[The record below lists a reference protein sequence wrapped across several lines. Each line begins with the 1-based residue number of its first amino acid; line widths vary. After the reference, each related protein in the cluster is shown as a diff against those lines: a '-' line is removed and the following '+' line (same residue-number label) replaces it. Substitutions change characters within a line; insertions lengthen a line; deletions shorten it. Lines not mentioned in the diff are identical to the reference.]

1 MRAMILFGLFLLV
14 LCSLLGV
21 YMYALFYKSRHKI
34 NDRLD
39 FPVTLAAGQITSFV
53 IAMTLYLIFPMDFPV
68 ICTVNLW
75 IGIVIGAQFGSAARK
90 QSIIAG
96 SFNGGVAAI
105 MGTMVGTVAFNPS
118 LCGLPASNM
127 TLQNTGIAIG
137 IFGLLLLCATTLLV
151 RFTVMN
157 DREPPLK

>member
-1 MRAMILFGLFLLV
+1 MILFGLFLLV

-21 YMYALFYKSRHKI
+21 YMYALFYKSRYRI
-34 NDRLD
+34 SDSLS

-53 IAMTLYLIFPMDFPV
+53 IAITLYLVFPMDFTV

-75 IGIVIGAQFGSAARK
+75 IGIVIGAQFGSMQRK
-90 QSIIAG
+90 PSVIAG
-96 SFNGGVAAI
+96 FFNGGVAAV
-105 MGTMVGTVAFNPS
+105 MGTMVGAIAFDPT
-118 LCGLPASNM
+118 LCGLPASTL

-151 RFTVMN
+151 RFSLIN
-157 DREPPLK
+157 K